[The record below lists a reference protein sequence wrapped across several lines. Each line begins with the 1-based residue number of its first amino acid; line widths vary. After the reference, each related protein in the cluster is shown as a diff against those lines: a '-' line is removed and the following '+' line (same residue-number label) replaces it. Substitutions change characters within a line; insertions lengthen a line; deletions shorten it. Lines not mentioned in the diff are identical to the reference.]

1 MTSIDEKKP
10 LNLLG
15 QGSSHR
21 DFVSWGLEQVAFVKA
36 GAIDEQK
43 VWTIHAADGTRI
55 GWAPSRDLALA
66 AVRQNDLEPLS
77 VH

>member
-1 MTSIDEKKP
+1 MTSTADKKP
-10 LNLLG
+10 PNPLG
-15 QGSSHR
+15 PATSHR
-21 DFVSWGLEQVAFVKA
+21 DFVSWGIEQVAYVKA
-36 GAIDEQK
+36 GVIDEQA

-55 GWAPSRDLALA
+55 GWAPARELALA